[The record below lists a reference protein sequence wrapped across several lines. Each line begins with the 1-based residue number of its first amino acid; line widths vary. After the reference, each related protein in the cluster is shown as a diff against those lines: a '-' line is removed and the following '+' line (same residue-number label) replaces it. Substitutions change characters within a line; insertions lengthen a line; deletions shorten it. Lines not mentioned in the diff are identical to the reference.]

1 MSYFKAKV
9 HQIQFR
15 LGFCPRPFWGSLQHS
30 PNALAGYKG
39 PTSKGR
45 EGRRGRIG
53 RKGKGRG
60 IEDGRI
66 DEGRGGE
73 GKAKD
78 RRCGKMEG
86 EGLPY
91 GC

>member
-1 MSYFKAKV
+1 M
-9 HQIQFR
+9 
-15 LGFCPRPFWGSLQHS
+15 
-30 PNALAGYKG
+30 
-39 PTSKGR
+39 
-45 EGRRGRIG
+45 G